1 MSYQKLRDDFKTE
14 YEKHQ
19 ERQRRITFLIIG
31 GIWTLLVLGG
41 TTFLMF
47 LG

>member
-1 MSYQKLRDDFKTE
+1 MKIDDFKTE

-19 ERQRRITFLIIG
+19 ERRARITYLVIA
-31 GIWTLLVLGG
+31 GIWTLLVAVAM
-41 TTFLMF
+41 TFLMF